1 MSSIDNKVVSSPDTF
16 IQDIHCILTDIK
28 HSQKI
33 KCNEIQEH
41 FKTIASNPAN
51 TYTHKEQIAILVE
64 IMNCYNKNIK
74 EYQKNMAELSI
85 ITKTLIKTYED
96 NHHPVRKSRGSVLL
110 FDNCISAQDHED
122 VPPRDDTSNQSSLLS
137 LYDYFMQFIWGT
149 KTVPEPDIG
158 NNSLSHDKEPAVN
171 FSDIFQ
177 DTEANIQYT
186 NSIITEDNPVKDPP
200 AVLAN
205 TFVQTIA
212 TNKKHSKRRNTIQPI
227 IKHIPHM

>member
-28 HSQKI
+28 HTQKI

-41 FKTIASNPAN
+41 FKNIASNPAN
-51 TYTHKEQIAILVE
+51 TYTHKEQIAILIE

-74 EYQKNMAELSI
+74 EYQKNMLELSS
-85 ITKTLIKTYED
+85 ITKTLIKTYE
-96 NHHPVRKSRGSVLL
+96 NNTPPLRKSRGNVLL
-110 FDNCISAQDHED
+110 FDNCISSQDHED
-122 VPPRDDTSNQSSLLS
+122 VPPRDDPPNQSSLLS

-149 KTVPEPDIG
+149 KTIPEPVVG
-158 NNSLSHDKEPAVN
+158 NTAISHDREPAVN

-186 NSIITEDNPVKDPP
+186 NSVISQDNTVNDTHV
-200 AVLAN
+200 VLAN
-205 TFVQTIA
+205 TCVPIIA